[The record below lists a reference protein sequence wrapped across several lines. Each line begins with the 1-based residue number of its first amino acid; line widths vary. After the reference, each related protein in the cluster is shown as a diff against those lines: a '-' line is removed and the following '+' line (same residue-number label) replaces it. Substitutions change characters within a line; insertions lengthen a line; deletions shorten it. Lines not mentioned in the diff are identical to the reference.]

1 LGSPF
6 SSIQGAFPWPPVA
19 LGTRGPPP
27 SPSGGLL
34 AVLCSSPIPFVIVLP
49 LRLPYQQSWTRRNR
63 QRFRSGNAGKCTP
76 RPPGPMHPPIGLRCY
91 AVRRYALP
99 DKLRDAKP
107 TTIRPGK
114 LIVLK
119 GWGRI
124 DLPQFD
130 LEARPLR
137 PFRSG
142 FSLCSGFHPLGS
154 GTGMQFCPWRQH
166 PRGSVQSLS
175 KSRHQK
181 GTQLYL
187 LVELV
192 PCRFG
197 TSVKGRR

>member
-1 LGSPF
+1 LGTRWLGSPF

-34 AVLCSSPIPFVIVLP
+34 ALLCSSPIPFVIVLP
-49 LRLPYQQSWTRRNR
+49 LRLPYQQGWTRRNR

-130 LEARPLR
+130 LQARPLR

-154 GTGMQFCPWRQH
+154 GHWHTVLPLASTSKGL
-166 PRGSVQSLS
+166 GAILVQITPP
-175 KSRHQK
+175 K
-181 GTQLYL
+181 GYST
-187 LVELV
+187 V
-192 PCRFG
+192 PFG
-197 TSVKGRR
+197 RVSSMSIWD